1 MLKFLLPMLSVLL
14 ILQGCAKK
22 VAAVKPEPAKQQQV
36 AQAAPAPKP
45 AAAQPERRPAAPV
58 QTAASRTSSSPDQA
72 TKDRIQDLLN
82 RIQDAY
88 FDYNTSNIRSD
99 AQAALQADAQALSLI
114 LKQYPNYK
122 LTIEGHCDERGSEEY
137 NVALGEARAQR
148 AKQFL
153 TDAGIPSGQLKTVS
167 YGKARQVCDQH
178 DESCWQKNRRIH
190 ITQAQS

>member
-1 MLKFLLPMLSVLL
+1 MLKYLLPLL
-14 ILQGCAKK
+14 TVFVMLQGCAKK

-36 AQAAPAPKP
+36 AQAAPAP
-45 AAAQPERRPAAPV
+45 ARAQAQPERRPAAPT
-58 QTAASRTSSSPDQA
+58 QTAANRTATGPDQA

-88 FDYNTSNIRSD
+88 FDYNTSNIRAD
-99 AQAALQADAQALSLI
+99 AEAALHSDAQALSLI
-114 LKQYPNYK
+114 LKQFPDYK
-122 LTIEGHCDERGSEEY
+122 LTIEGYCDERGSEEF

-153 TDAGIPSGQLKTVS
+153 ADAGIPASQLKTVS
-167 YGKARQVCDQH
+167 YGKSRPVCEQH

-190 ITQAQS
+190 IIQAQS